1 MRRILSGD
9 ARIQPSLS
17 PGVRIFEKLPSDMT
31 WLAPS
36 AGAPAMVVAAAAAA
50 PVPDAS
56 ASLVYWRRLHVRVWG
71 VWSGYLGQQG
81 SRKDTVRQAQGRGMS
96 LSEC

>member
-9 ARIQPSLS
+9 ARTQPSLS

-56 ASLVYWRRLHVRVWG
+56 ASLVYWRRLEGRVGRVGWLFG
-71 VWSGYLGQQG
+71 SARIAEGHGETGPGKGY
-81 SRKDTVRQAQGRGMS
+81 VA
-96 LSEC
+96 E